1 MTIKHCKFEDCANF
15 FAAKHGGVKYCSK
28 KCCQAQADRNFKR
41 KHADRIRAKQ
51 RLLTRKYRS
60 KWDEETRARKREE
73 VRENNKKWYHALSD
87 KERLARSRR
96 QYESCD
102 KKRKQKLARQN
113 RRKLYQKNEN
123 YKMRHILRSRLR
135 NALLNQRTTKFAPTL
150 DLLGCTVE
158 ELKAHIEAQFE
169 PWMTWDNWAHDTWH
183 IDHIKPCASYDL
195 TDPEQQREC
204 FHYTNL
210 RPLEAT
216 ENMRKNARLNH

>member
-1 MTIKHCKFEDCANF
+1 MKIKHCKFEDCANF

-41 KHADRIRAKQ
+41 KHADRIREKQ
-51 RLLTRKYRS
+51 KLSARKYRA
-60 KWDEETRARKREE
+60 KWDEETRARKRKE
-73 VRENNKKWYHALSD
+73 VRENNKKWYYSLSD
-87 KERLARSRR
+87 EERLARSRR
-96 QYESCD
+96 SYESCD
-102 KKRKQKLARQN
+102 KKRKQKMARQN

-123 YKMRHILRSRLR
+123 YKIRHILRSRLR
-135 NALLNQRTTKFAPTL
+135 NALLSQSTTKFAPTL

-216 ENMRKNARLNH
+216 ENMRKSARLIH